1 MKPYSPYKLT
11 ELFYRTSNASKPSGY
26 ITSISISESLYTLY
40 LRLYQASS
48 RFADALQTVIDDG
61 EHRLVMEE
69 AAQAGYAL
77 PDIQL
82 FQDELTG
89 FRNFLKEFDPYWF
102 EIRNDGEIKL
112 PYGTARNL
120 HALVHYNCVMV
131 AQTLSACFDTE
142 YLKYFKDLRKMDI
155 PYTGASALQEMQ
167 DVLTCLSRNR
177 IEHDRYDKL
186 ETRPQR
192 KEWPALLV

>member
-1 MKPYSPYKLT
+1 MSRFSLGKLT
-11 ELFYRTSNASKPSGY
+11 SVFYRTSSGSKPSGY
-26 ITSISISESLYTLY
+26 ITGIYISEPLYTLY
-40 LRLYQASS
+40 LSLYQASS
-48 RFADALQTVIDDG
+48 RFADALQNVIDDG

-69 AAQAGYAL
+69 ASQAGYTL

-89 FRNFLKEFDPYWF
+89 FKGFLKEFDPYRF
-102 EIRNDGEIKL
+102 ETRHNGEIRL
-112 PYGTARNL
+112 PYATARNL

-131 AQTLSACFDTE
+131 SHTLSACFDTE
-142 YLKYFKDLRKMDI
+142 YLKYFKDLQTMGI
-155 PYTGASALQEMQ
+155 PYTGATALQEMQ

-177 IEHDRYDKL
+177 IEHDRCDKV
-186 ETRPQR
+186 ETRPER